1 MSIVELGGGDKP
13 RYCRKYGNGVNV
25 DVRSMETVD
34 IICDFEKPLPLPDCE
49 YDLVYSAFVLEH
61 VSWRNSKQFV
71 KEIYRI
77 LRPNGRALI
86 ITANLL
92 EQCKV
97 VANSQVWDENFS
109 CMIFGNQD
117 YGENSHR
124 CGFSPEYAVKLFKEA
139 GFGKVEVES
148 LPNCATDMVIRCIK
162 AYRVEP

>member
-1 MSIVELGGGDKP
+1 MKVIELGGGANPKYRPNAD
-13 RYCRKYGNGVNV
+13 CRMIEGSV
-25 DVRSMETVD
+25 DVV
-34 IICDFEKPLPLPDCE
+34 CDFEKPLPLPACE
-49 YDLVYSAFVLEH
+49 YDFVYSAFVLEH

-77 LRPNGRALI
+77 LRPSGRTLI

-117 YGENSHR
+117 FGENSHKN
-124 CGFSPEYAVKLFKEA
+124 GFSPEYAVKIFKEA
-139 GFGKVEVES
+139 GFREVNVAP
-148 LPNCATDMVIRCIK
+148 LPQCNTDMVINAVK
-162 AYRVEP
+162 